1 MQQSADG
8 LTHTFLIG
16 ETFLKKD
23 SACKFISE
31 VATVMSYDF
40 LIRIKLWQ
48 KRPKDLYMRQ
58 IEIRRDQNEKK
69 QRDGFFWFMW
79 LGGVS
84 T

>member
-16 ETFLKKD
+16 EVFLKKD

-58 IEIRRDQNEKK
+58 IEIRRDEHEKK
-69 QRDGFFWFMW
+69 AKRWVFWFMW

>member
-23 SACKFISE
+23 SAYKFINE

-40 LIRIKLWQ
+40 LIKIKLWQ
-48 KRPKDLYMRQ
+48 KRPKDLYIRQ

-69 QRDGFFWFMW
+69 SKEMGFFGFCR
-79 LGGVS
+79 
-84 T
+84 